1 MQARL
6 VLSGGLWKS
15 VDLPTGRD
23 PTWTVA
29 EEYVFAAAYTSGLL
43 RFPESRARNVAEA
56 CVLRRLYPGLR
67 FDLQMERDIQ
77 SIIPE

>member
-6 VLSGGLWKS
+6 VLSGGHWKS
-15 VDLPTGRD
+15 VDLPMGRD

-29 EEYVFAAAYTSGLL
+29 EEYVFAAAYTSALL
-43 RFPESRARNVAEA
+43 LFPERRARTVAEA

-67 FDLQMERDIQ
+67 YDAAMERDIQ
-77 SIIPE
+77 SIIPQ

>member
-6 VLSGGLWKS
+6 VLSGGQWRS
-15 VDLPTGRD
+15 IDLPTGRD

-29 EEYVFAAAYTSGLL
+29 EEYIFAAAYTSGLL
-43 RFPESRARNVAEA
+43 LFSESRARNIAEA

-67 FDLQMERDIQ
+67 FDAPMERDIQ